1 MVSKQANGQA
11 PKADVMPMPLKLSN
25 LDEYLAQEKT
35 NFVEE
40 EYKEPFE
47 YNIIHLQKMGSDNFT
62 EAQEQAALLQNEA
75 PLETCP
81 VKVFLMTGSSSRF

>member
-35 NFVEE
+35 NFAEE
-40 EYKEPFE
+40 EYKEP
-47 YNIIHLQKMGSDNFT
+47 L
-62 EAQEQAALLQNEA
+62 
-75 PLETCP
+75 
-81 VKVFLMTGSSSRF
+81 